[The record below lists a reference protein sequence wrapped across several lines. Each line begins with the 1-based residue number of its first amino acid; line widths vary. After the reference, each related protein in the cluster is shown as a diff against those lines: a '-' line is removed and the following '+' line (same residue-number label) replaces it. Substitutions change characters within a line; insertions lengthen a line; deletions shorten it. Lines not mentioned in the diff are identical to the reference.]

1 MEDIIAQFIKLPSH
15 VKTAVSSAQAI
26 ERLEAIE
33 SRFNVKLADIVM
45 RVAVKNILITSLPT
59 ELERRL
65 GVPSDQA
72 KAIAKDL
79 TTELFSSISSF
90 LGFSPEASPEAKLL
104 SSPAH
109 EASLGIEGVDQEIEK
124 HAAHLS
130 YAPPET
136 TFDVDRLVNQL
147 LDVLNIGFDHVMRKR
162 FHTIVESRLVDVRDK
177 QMVKDQL
184 MRSAKIG
191 GMGFSEVQANRVMPI
206 IEQAWEDV
214 HAKHL
219 TIKEVN
225 DTQKH
230 PTRVVTPVTPKHP
243 TLTRQR
249 EIAPVVSPIPPIVP
263 QKAIVPPKPKEEM
276 QQEKNKPLT
285 PEFSIP
291 PISPIPPIT
300 PPIAPIPAASKKEP
314 ISTPVEQTPQDFPAP
329 RPIKEVPHFM
339 PKVRRDFEAP
349 DKKMMQDIVP
359 PSKLVGPI
367 EELEQMTA
375 EDFRHLGDSPDDSAD
390 RLKEKIHMLEKQSFE
405 LRSAGIKA
413 WRSSPLMK
421 EYLDIGRESI
431 EKTRDIKQLIA
442 DRRVQN
448 PRAVTTEEFDVI
460 SSVNSSLR
468 Y

>member
-65 GVPSDQA
+65 GVTADQA

-79 TTELFSSISSF
+79 TTELFSSIASF
-90 LGFSPEASPEAKLL
+90 LGFSPEASPDARLL

-136 TFDVDRLVNQL
+136 TFDVDRLVGQL

-191 GMGFSEVQANRVMPI
+191 GMGFSEVQANRVVPI

-225 DTQKH
+225 DIQKH

-249 EIAPVVSPIPPIVP
+249 EIAPVVPSVPPVVP

-276 QQEKNKPLT
+276 QQEKNQPLT

-291 PISPIPPIT
+291 PIPPIT
-300 PPIAPIPAASKKEP
+300 PPIVPIPAAPKKES
-314 ISTPVEQTPQDFPAP
+314 ISTPVKQIPQDFPAA
-329 RPIKEVPHFM
+329 RPIKNVPHFM

-349 DKKMMQDIVP
+349 EKTMMQDIVA

-367 EELEQMTA
+367 EELEQMAA
-375 EDFRHLGDSPDDSAD
+375 EDFRHLGDSPEDSGD

-442 DRRVQN
+442 DRHVQN
-448 PRAVTTEEFDVI
+448 PRALTSEEFDAI
-460 SSVNSSLR
+460 SSVNTSLR